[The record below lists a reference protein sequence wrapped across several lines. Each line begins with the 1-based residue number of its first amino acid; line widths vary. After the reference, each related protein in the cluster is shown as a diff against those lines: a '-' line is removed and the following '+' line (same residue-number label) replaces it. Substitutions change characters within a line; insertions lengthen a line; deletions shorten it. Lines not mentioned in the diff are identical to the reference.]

1 MNYYTFSSKT
11 KNFTFALMGIGV
23 IALLFGLFDSQ
34 ISGAR
39 FWANILLEGLFFSFI
54 ALGAVFFMSLQ
65 YVAQAGWSVTVKRVY
80 EAIGTFMPFGILTI
94 FIVLAAS
101 MIGGMAGHHDIVYR
115 WMQKG
120 TTDPSSPI
128 YDEMVVKKSMW
139 LNIPFVLI
147 RTIVVTS
154 VWIFMGMQMRKR
166 SIEMDLTNDF
176 LPLHYKNMITAAVY
190 IVFFGVTEQFMA
202 WDWVMAIDYNWHS
215 TLFGWYLF
223 DDMWLTGVIVTLLM
237 TLYLKRKGLL
247 QNVNSDHIHNLGLWM
262 FALSVL
268 WTYLWFWQFM
278 LYWYTN
284 IPDEVVFF
292 QPRIDH
298 YRWLFWIMMM
308 INLLFPLIG
317 LMTRDSKRNPT
328 FLAIIGSTILVTHWI
343 DAYIWVMPGSVGTG
357 WHIGFLEIGL
367 LAGFAGLFLF
377 VVLNSLTKAPVEV
390 KNHPYLEESV
400 HHHF

>member
-1 MNYYTFSSKT
+1 MNYYTFSGKT

-23 IALLFGLFDSQ
+23 IALLYGLFDGQ

-54 ALGAVFFMSLQ
+54 AIGAVFFMSIQ
-65 YVAQAGWSVTVKRVY
+65 YAAQAGWSVAVKRVY
-80 EAIGTFMPFGILTI
+80 EAIGTFMPFGILAI
-94 FIVLAAS
+94 FVVLLAS
-101 MIGGMAGHHDIVYR
+101 MIGGMAGHNDIVYR

-120 TTDPSSPI
+120 TTDPTSPVF
-128 YDEMVVKKSMW
+128 DEMVQKKAIW

-154 VWIFMGMQMRKR
+154 VWIYMGMVMRKR
-166 SIEMDLTNDF
+166 SIEMDLTSDYI
-176 LPLHYKNMITAAVY
+176 PLHYKNMMTAAVF
-190 IVFFGVTEQFMA
+190 IVFFGITEQFMA

-215 TLFGWYLF
+215 TLFGWYLL
-223 DDMWLTGVIVTLLM
+223 DDMWLTAVVVTILL

-292 QPRIDH
+292 QPRIEH

-308 INLLFPLIG
+308 VNLLFPLIG
-317 LMTRDSKRNPT
+317 LMTRDTKRNPM
-328 FLAIIGSTILVTHWI
+328 FLAIIGSVIMVTHWI

-357 WHIGFLEIGL
+357 WHIGFLEVGL
-367 LAGFAGLFLF
+367 LAGFAGLFIF
-377 VVLNSLTKAPVEV
+377 VVLSSLAKAPLEI
-390 KNHPYLEESV
+390 KNHPYLEESL